1 MNIQQF
7 SSETNLG
14 DIMLTIV
21 IRTVILYFFLIMIVR
36 LMGKRQIGQLQP
48 GELVITIMISEI
60 AVLPLQ
66 DIKASIFDAIIPVSV
81 LAILEIGVSF
91 IALKTVKLR
100 TLLQG
105 NSVIVIKDGC
115 PDVKQMRKLRY
126 TTDDLLEALRQKDVF
141 DIADVQYA
149 IAETDGSLSVLL
161 KPEKR
166 NATVSDVNVQPKKNS
181 LPRVIIADG
190 RLFSEQLE
198 KSVLTD
204 EDVVKILKKHNAKQK
219 DILLLTVDDNGNVNV
234 IKKQ

>member
-21 IRTVILYFFLIMIVR
+21 IRTVLLYFFLIMIVR

-204 EDVVKILKKHNAKQK
+204 EDVVKILKKHNAKKK